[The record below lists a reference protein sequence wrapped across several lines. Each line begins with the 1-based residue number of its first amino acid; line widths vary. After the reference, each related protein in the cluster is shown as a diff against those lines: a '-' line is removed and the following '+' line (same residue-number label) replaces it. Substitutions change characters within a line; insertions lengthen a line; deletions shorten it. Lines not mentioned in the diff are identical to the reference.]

1 MRNRMAGY
9 GLKSESELTRGR
21 GPRTRSVEVLRHVSI
36 AFLPR
41 FEQAIEIPLG
51 CCAMLRSVFALFLL
65 LTSATALW
73 PARADETFLIGVLN
87 DQSGPYADLA
97 GPGSVEVARI
107 AIEDFGGKVLGKPIE
122 LLVADHQNKVDVGLA
137 IARQWYDE
145 RGVRA
150 IFDITNSGV
159 ALAIQDLA
167 KARNRLVIFDSAASS
182 DLSKAC
188 SPNGIQWNADN
199 WSNGVAL
206 MRLLIAQGLDSF
218 SFITADYA
226 FGVSLESDARDA
238 IVKAGGTVVGGV
250 RSPVNTADFS
260 SYLIAAQAS
269 KAKVI
274 VFAIAGADLSNAL
287 KQANE
292 FKLAPA
298 QYLATPITYLSDVNA
313 IGLDVAHDL
322 TFMQSWYWDLN
333 DQTRAFAKRF
343 FARRQRMP
351 NDNQV
356 ALYSSVRHY
365 LEAVARA
372 GTDEAQA
379 VVKSMREAPIHDIF
393 TDSGT
398 IRADGRVLYDRYLM
412 RVKTPAESKYPWDY
426 LAVVAKIPAADA
438 FRPPGAG
445 GCTLAAP

>member
-1 MRNRMAGY
+1 MFRRA
-9 GLKSESELTRGR
+9 L
-21 GPRTRSVEVLRHVSI
+21 
-36 AFLPR
+36 AF
-41 FEQAIEIPLG
+41 G
-51 CCAMLRSVFALFLL
+51 LL
-65 LTSATALW
+65 LALAAIA
-73 PARADETFLIGVLN
+73 PARADEDFVIGIMN

-97 GPGSVEVARI
+97 GPGSVEMARM

-167 KARNRLVIFDSAASS
+167 KSRNRLVIFDSASSS
-182 DLSKAC
+182 DLTAKAC
-188 SPNGIQWNADN
+188 STNGIQWNADN

-206 MRLLIAQGLDSF
+206 MRLLIEQKLDSF
-218 SFITADYA
+218 FFITADYA
-226 FGVSLESDARDA
+226 FGVSLEADARDA
-238 IVKAGGTVVGGV
+238 IGKSGGTVVGGV
-250 RSPVNTADFS
+250 RSPLNTADFS

-274 VFAIAGADLSNAL
+274 VFAITGADLSNAL

-313 IGLDVAHDL
+313 LGLDVAHDL

-333 DQTRAFAKRF
+333 DQARAFAKRF
-343 FARRQRMP
+343 YDRRQRMP

-356 ALYSSVRHY
+356 VLYSSVRHY
-365 LEAVARA
+365 LEAVAKA
-372 GTDEAQA
+372 GTDEAGA
-379 VVKSMREAPIHDIF
+379 VTAAMREAPIHDVF
-393 TDSGT
+393 TDEGT
-398 IRADGRVLYDRYLM
+398 IRPDGRVLYDRYLM
-412 RVKTPAESKYPWDY
+412 RVKTPTQSKYPWDY
-426 LAVVAKIPAADA
+426 LAVVAKIPAAEA

-445 GCTLAAP
+445 GCTLAQH

>member
-1 MRNRMAGY
+1 MIRRA
-9 GLKSESELTRGR
+9 
-21 GPRTRSVEVLRHVSI
+21 VAV
-36 AFLPR
+36 
-41 FEQAIEIPLG
+41 
-51 CCAMLRSVFALFLL
+51 CVFAALSFVALSPT
-65 LTSATALW
+65 TSA
-73 PARADETFLIGVLN
+73 RASEAFFIGVMN

-97 GPGSVEVARI
+97 GPGSVEMARM
-107 AIEDFGGKVLGKPIE
+107 AIEDFGGSVLGKPIK

-145 RGVRA
+145 RGARA

-167 KARNRLVIFDSAASS
+167 KARNRLVIFDSASSS
-182 DLSKAC
+182 DLTGKAC

-206 MRLLIAQGLDSF
+206 MRLLIREKLDSF
-218 SFITADYA
+218 FFITADYA
-226 FGVSLESDARDA
+226 FGASLEADARDA
-238 IVKAGGTVVGGV
+238 IAKAGGTVVGGV
-250 RSPVNTADFS
+250 RSPLNTADFS

-274 VFAIAGADLSNAL
+274 VFAITGADLSNAL

-313 IGLDVAHDL
+313 LGLDVAHDL

-351 NDNQV
+351 NDNQL

-365 LEAVARA
+365 LEAVAKA
-372 GTDEAQA
+372 GTDDTAA
-379 VVKSMREAPIHDIF
+379 VTKAMREAPIRDVF
-393 TDSGT
+393 TDNGT
-398 IRADGRVLYDRYLM
+398 IRPDGRVLYDRYLM
-412 RVKTPAESKYPWDY
+412 RVKSPAQSEYPWDY
-426 LAVVAKIPAADA
+426 LTVVAKIPAAEA

-445 GCTLAAP
+445 GCTLGTP